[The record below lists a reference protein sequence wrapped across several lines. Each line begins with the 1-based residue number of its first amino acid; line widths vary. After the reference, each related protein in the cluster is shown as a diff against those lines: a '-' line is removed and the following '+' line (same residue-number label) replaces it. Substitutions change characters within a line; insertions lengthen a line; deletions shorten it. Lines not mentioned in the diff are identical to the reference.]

1 MKKIFVKSILFGL
14 AAISVLSCSDQS
26 DEITNVTYKRNFSP
40 NGVEAKVRNRT
51 NVELSWNSAEGVTS
65 YDIKVYADDSLTY
78 DFSKAPVLSTTVTP
92 DKNPLMITGL
102 MGETKYSFY
111 IMAKDGNESRN
122 SKWQGAFAKTES
134 EQIFKNV
141 AEEDIQAKQ
150 VTLRW
155 TAGQAADL
163 ITLTPG
169 DIKYTVTAADVA
181 AGAATIT
188 GLTPE
193 TEYSAVLTYQGK
205 TRGKISFTTGIYL
218 EDNDILVKAGD
229 DLSEIIANADAGKR
243 LVIDAG
249 EYGLKTAEADFG
261 GSVTISKKLSIKGLR
276 PNSLPVIKGRFKVEA
291 EFNIDQVILDGEGTD
306 GGQAFD
312 FTAEGEIESF
322 SITNSEIKN
331 FTKGFY
337 YMNKATLVKT
347 ITIENNIISKIEC
360 SGGDFMDARKGG
372 FNTLSFKNNTVYESA
387 LSRDF
392 IRMDDNSAN
401 VTAAANI
408 ILDHNTL
415 YNVGSGGANYR
426 IFYVRWKSGNKITF
440 TNNLVVNTN
449 YKRGFANQ
457 GATDKEPT
465 LDNNVYFNTEN
476 LISAGATADATIT
489 WFDANGKNLDPKFA
503 DAAKGDFTVTND
515 EVKDTKAGDPRWI
528 K

>member
-78 DFSKAPVLSTTVTP
+78 DFSKAPVLSTTVKP
-92 DKNPLMITGL
+92 DNNPLMITGL

-261 GSVTISKKLSIKGLR
+261 GTVTISKKLSIKGLR

-291 EFNIDQVILDGEGTD
+291 ELNIDQVILDGEGTD
-306 GGQAFD
+306 GGQPED
-312 FTAEGEIESF
+312 GTRL
-322 SITNSEIKN
+322 SEETSPPK
-331 FTKGFY
+331 
-337 YMNKATLVKT
+337 VK
-347 ITIENNIISKIEC
+347 
-360 SGGDFMDARKGG
+360 
-372 FNTLSFKNNTVYESA
+372 
-387 LSRDF
+387 LSRSLS
-392 IRMDDNSAN
+392 RT
-401 VTAAANI
+401 V
-408 ILDHNTL
+408 
-415 YNVGSGGANYR
+415 
-426 IFYVRWKSGNKITF
+426 KSRT
-440 TNNLVVNTN
+440 
-449 YKRGFANQ
+449 
-457 GATDKEPT
+457 
-465 LDNNVYFNTEN
+465 
-476 LISAGATADATIT
+476 S
-489 WFDANGKNLDPKFA
+489 
-503 DAAKGDFTVTND
+503 
-515 EVKDTKAGDPRWI
+515 PRASTT
-528 K
+528 

>member
-181 AGAATIT
+181 
-188 GLTPE
+188 E
-193 TEYSAVLTYQGK
+193 
-205 TRGKISFTTGIYL
+205 
-218 EDNDILVKAGD
+218 
-229 DLSEIIANADAGKR
+229 
-243 LVIDAG
+243 
-249 EYGLKTAEADFG
+249 
-261 GSVTISKKLSIKGLR
+261 
-276 PNSLPVIKGRFKVEA
+276 
-291 EFNIDQVILDGEGTD
+291 
-306 GGQAFD
+306 
-312 FTAEGEIESF
+312 
-322 SITNSEIKN
+322 
-331 FTKGFY
+331 
-337 YMNKATLVKT
+337 
-347 ITIENNIISKIEC
+347 
-360 SGGDFMDARKGG
+360 
-372 FNTLSFKNNTVYESA
+372 A
-387 LSRDF
+387 LSLEKRSVDGIF
-392 IRMDDNSAN
+392 TSA
-401 VTAAANI
+401 I
-408 ILDHNTL
+408 
-415 YNVGSGGANYR
+415 
-426 IFYVRWKSGNKITF
+426 
-440 TNNLVVNTN
+440 
-449 YKRGFANQ
+449 
-457 GATDKEPT
+457 
-465 LDNNVYFNTEN
+465 
-476 LISAGATADATIT
+476 
-489 WFDANGKNLDPKFA
+489 
-503 DAAKGDFTVTND
+503 
-515 EVKDTKAGDPRWI
+515 
-528 K
+528 